1 MSNIRDKKF
10 GRKTMKILV
19 IIIVIML
26 VALTFYGLYLS
37 VAKWKTGTTPPSP
50 HVALNC
56 SKEGENYTIRII
68 AMVFP
73 PKPGDVKWCVN
84 TEEGY
89 YITGGVFP
97 TTSGIAGSVTVNST
111 TVTWFDEDNDG
122 KLSTNDAIRIYKSGN
137 ALEGYYFSLY
147 YKTQFVGNVKFQ

>member
-1 MSNIRDKKF
+1 MSRIGGKKL
-10 GRKTMKILV
+10 GGKTTKLFIVLV
-19 IIIVIML
+19 VIML
-26 VALTFYGLYLS
+26 SALTFYGLYLS
-37 VAKWKTGTTPPSP
+37 VAKWKSGTTPPSP
-50 HVALNC
+50 HAALNC

-68 AMVFP
+68 EMVFP

-111 TVTWFDEDNDG
+111 TVTWFDEDNDD
-122 KLSTNDAIRIYKSGN
+122 KLSTNDTIRIYKSGN
-137 ALEGYYFSLY
+137 ALEGCYFSLY
-147 YKTQFVGNVKFQ
+147 YKTQYVGNVKFQ